1 MIRLTPISV
10 VLVLLV
16 AVPAVAGAQ
25 SLGEV
30 AKREEEK
37 KKKSGKPP
45 AKVYTEEDLKKA
57 RESGSGAVNVLPEI
71 AGSSSPAAS
80 ERPSASEGG
89 PARGENS
96 ADAGPRDEKYWRAE
110 AERRR
115 EAVKVAESKVQT
127 LEAQVAGLRSD
138 MSPINT
144 QDPNRL
150 QNQDRRLR
158 QALDDLEAARRD
170 LDAARQSLANLEDE
184 ARRAGV
190 PPGWVR

>member
-10 VLVLLV
+10 ALVLLV
-16 AVPAVAGAQ
+16 AVPVAAGAQ
-25 SLGEV
+25 SLGDV

-37 KKKSGKPP
+37 KKKTAKPP

-57 RESGSGAVNVLPEI
+57 RESGSGTVNVLPEI
-71 AGSSSPAAS
+71 GSSSSPAAS
-80 ERPSASEGG
+80 ERPSAGEGG

-96 ADAGPRDEKYWRAE
+96 GDAGPRDEKYWRAE
-110 AERRR
+110 AARRR
-115 EAVKVAESKVQT
+115 EAVKVADSKVPM
-127 LEAQVAGLRSD
+127 LEAQVAELRSD
-138 MSPINT
+138 MSPTNT

-150 QNQDRRLR
+150 QNQDRQLR
-158 QALDDLEAARRD
+158 QALDNLEAARRA
-170 LDAARQSLANLEDE
+170 LDAARQSLADLEEE